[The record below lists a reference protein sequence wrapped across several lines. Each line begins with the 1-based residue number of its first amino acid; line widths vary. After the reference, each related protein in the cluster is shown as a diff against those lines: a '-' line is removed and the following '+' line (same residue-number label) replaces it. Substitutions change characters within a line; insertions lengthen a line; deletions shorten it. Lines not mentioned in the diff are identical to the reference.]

1 MTQILLTQLLAAF
14 KSESLALDHFV
25 ALLKKE
31 QAMLVEN
38 LTSQL
43 IELSEQKTT
52 LAISLNDLAQA
63 RRALLQKHIPTLS
76 LESIGAWLKTNCPEG
91 LIVWQKIIDSAKES
105 QRLNQANGEL
115 IQMKLRHNQQSLAV
129 LSNAFNQANLYGPDG
144 QTNFKPG
151 SGRSL
156 GSV

>member
-1 MTQILLTQLLAAF
+1 MTQISATQLLAAF
-14 KSESLALDHFV
+14 KSESLALENFV

-52 LAISLNDLAQA
+52 LAISLSELAQA

-76 LESIGAWLKTNCPEG
+76 LDSIGDWLKANYPEG
-91 LIVWQKIIDSAKES
+91 LIVWQKILASAKES
-105 QRLNQANGEL
+105 QRLNQTNGEL

-129 LSNAFNQANLYGPDG
+129 LSDAFNQANLYGPDG
-144 QTNFKPG
+144 QANFKPG